1 MELGMARHDAF
12 ALSNSPVNTF
22 LFSEVGTELNGSS
35 LTVLSVL
42 ARLGNDPWAQ
52 ALSWAS
58 QPKAVIVDRL
68 AECIAKM
75 PLCAQAL
82 FDARSTASRL
92 ALLLPTEDASPL
104 LPASGWGIG
113 PVRWKWLLPALF
125 YTVLAMGL
133 VANMMVMPAHDGSAV
148 SPAAQ
153 TAVPQAAPIVGTTR

>member
-1 MELGMARHDAF
+1 MELGMAHRDAF

-22 LFSEVGTELNGSS
+22 LFSEIGIELNGSS

-52 ALSWAS
+52 ASSWAS
-58 QPKAVIVDRL
+58 QPKAVITDRL

-75 PLCAQAL
+75 PLCPQAL

-92 ALLLPTEDASPL
+92 ALLLPTDDASPA

-113 PVRWKWLLPALF
+113 TVSWKWFLPALF

-133 VANMMVMPAHDGSAV
+133 IANMMVMPTHEGSGV
-148 SPAAQ
+148 LPAAQ
-153 TAVPQAAPIVGTTR
+153 TAAPVVANAR